1 MRFSYYET
9 SPQRFNPEFIGIAGK
24 YAQHKKKRLTIE
36 KKRKQLDS
44 GYQYT
49 LNLDTYLNKS
59 LENKAI
65 ELNKLQKAR
74 ERHL

>member
-36 KKRKQLDS
+36 KKRK
-44 GYQYT
+44 
-49 LNLDTYLNKS
+49 
-59 LENKAI
+59 
-65 ELNKLQKAR
+65 
-74 ERHL
+74 